1 MEASNTIWI
10 LHKGIFC
17 KVIIISDYY
26 IGRRVLALMLPLKQV
41 ISKTGRQNL
50 FRERGWIF
58 ALSFAVTRTQ
68 V

>member
-26 IGRRVLALMLPLKQV
+26 IGRRVLALMLPMKQA
-41 ISKTGRQNL
+41 ISKTVKQNL
-50 FRERGWIF
+50 SGRGDECSPSP
-58 ALSFAVTRTQ
+58 LK
-68 V
+68 